1 VLVHLA
7 YCSEDETE
15 RLAGVEDFYIASLT
29 HEIDAEL
36 RDSLKELPLNGQKD
50 LAAQNF
56 VALKEKD
63 GVIGFRSAS

>member
-1 VLVHLA
+1 LPA
-7 YCSEDETE
+7 WKISI
-15 RLAGVEDFYIASLT
+15 FASLT
-29 HEIDAEL
+29 HGIDAEL
-36 RDSLKELPLNGQKD
+36 RDSLKELPLDGQKD